1 MTPEQVLSHSSNVL
15 TARQR
20 ESFFARGYLCL
31 PEFVPHAK
39 LARLKAASD
48 AAVERSRSLVA
59 SNMDFSLDPDHTP
72 EAPRPS
78 RLFRAS
84 DEDPSFWEYAS
95 SPPLTDLAA
104 DLVGPD
110 VRYREAYINFKCAR
124 SAMTVHWHQDF
135 AFFPHTNRSVI
146 TTITYTEDVT
156 PDMGPLMVVPESHSG
171 EVFDHYDASGEF
183 KGRICEADL
192 SRLPLERAVSLPGS
206 AGTVIVIDGSM
217 VHGSDRNRSESL
229 RPVLIIGY
237 SAADA
242 FPYTEMSPQHSDRHV
257 WQIVRGCR
265 PLYAHHEPIRV
276 KVPPAWTK
284 EDFEPIFDMQRD
296 PGAPEPG

>member
-1 MTPEQVLSHSSNVL
+1 MTPEQVLSHPPDIL
-15 TARQR
+15 TSRQR
-20 ESFFARGYLCL
+20 ETFFAEGYLCL
-31 PEFVPHAK
+31 PEFVPPAR
-39 LARLKAASD
+39 LVRLKAASD
-48 AAVERSRSLVA
+48 AAVVRTRSLAA

-78 RLFRAS
+78 RLYRAS

-95 SPPLTDLAA
+95 SPPLVDLAA

-110 VRYREAYINFKCAR
+110 VRYREAYINYKCAR
-124 SAMTVHWHQDF
+124 SAMTVHWHQDL

-156 PDMGPLMVVPESHSG
+156 PEMGPLMVVPESHSG
-171 EVFDHYDASGEF
+171 EVFDHYDDSGGF

-192 SRLPLERAVSLPGS
+192 ARLPLERALSLPGP

-217 VHGSDRNRSESL
+217 VHGSDLNRSDSL

-242 FPYTEMSPQHSDRHV
+242 FPYTEMSPQHSDRHI
-257 WQIVRGCR
+257 WQIVRGRR
-265 PLYAHHEPIRV
+265 PLYAHHEPVRV
-276 KVPPAWTK
+276 KVPPVWTK

-296 PGAPEPG
+296 LVNPGG

>member
-1 MTPEQVLSHSSNVL
+1 MTPEQVLSHPPDIL
-15 TARQR
+15 TSRQR
-20 ESFFARGYLCL
+20 ESFFAEGYLCL
-31 PEFVPHAK
+31 PEFVPRA
-39 LARLKAASD
+39 LLTRLEAASD
-48 AAVERSRSLVA
+48 AAVERTRSLVA

-72 EAPRPS
+72 EIPRPS
-78 RLFRAS
+78 RLYRAS

-95 SPPLTDLAA
+95 SPPLVDLAA

-110 VRYREAYINFKCAR
+110 VRYREAYVNYKCAR
-124 SAMTVHWHQDF
+124 SAMTVHWHQDL

-156 PDMGPLMVVPESHSG
+156 PEMGPLMVVPESHSG
-171 EVFDHYDASGEF
+171 EVFDHYDGSGEF

-192 SRLPLERAVSLPGS
+192 ARLPLERALSLPGP

-217 VHGSDRNRSESL
+217 VHGSDLNRSDSL

-242 FPYTEMSPQHSDRHV
+242 FPYTEMSPQHSDRHI
-257 WQIVRGCR
+257 WQIVRGRR

-284 EDFEPIFDMQRD
+284 EDFEPIFNMQRD
-296 PGAPEPG
+296 SDPRDGG

>member
-1 MTPEQVLSHSSNVL
+1 MTPDQVRSHPPNVL

-20 ESFFARGYLCL
+20 EGFFAQGYLCL
-31 PEFVPHAK
+31 PEFVPRAT
-39 LARLKAASD
+39 LGRLRAASD
-48 AAVERSRSLVA
+48 AAVARTRSLVA

-78 RLFRAS
+78 RLYRAS

-110 VRYREAYINFKCAR
+110 VRYRESYINYKCAR
-124 SAMTVHWHQDF
+124 SAMTVHWHQDL

-156 PDMGPLMVVPESHSG
+156 PEMGPLMVVPESHSG
-171 EVFDHYDASGEF
+171 EVFDHYDGSGEF

-192 SRLPLERAVSLPGS
+192 ARLPLGKALSLPGP
-206 AGTVIVIDGSM
+206 AGTVIVIDGGM
-217 VHGSDRNRSESL
+217 VHGSDRNRSASL

-242 FPYTEMSPQHSDRHV
+242 FPYTEMSPQHSDRHI
-257 WQIVRGCR
+257 WQIVRGHR

-276 KVPPAWTK
+276 KVPPVWTK

-296 PGAPEPG
+296 PGTPERG